1 MDSRSSVLKTNHLY
15 NTNTRTF
22 KLAGNLTIER
32 YGHVLVKTEDVYVF
46 TVGGADGN
54 SVRGHVQNPNAIK
67 IHPIKINPSQIHPIK
82 INLSFFFEIR
92 IDS

>member
-22 KLAGNLTIER
+22 KIAGNLTIER

-54 SVRGHVQNPNAIK
+54 SVRLKTDEKLDK
-67 IHPIKINPSQIHPIK
+67 IAETWSVFDAEINNGRLYP
-82 INLSFFFEIR
+82 
-92 IDS
+92 